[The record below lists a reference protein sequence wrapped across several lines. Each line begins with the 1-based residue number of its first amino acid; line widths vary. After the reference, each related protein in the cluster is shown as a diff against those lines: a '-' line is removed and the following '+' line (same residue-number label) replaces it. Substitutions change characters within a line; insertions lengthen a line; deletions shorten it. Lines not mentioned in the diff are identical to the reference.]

1 MMKVHLRDDGLLQ
14 LPAEAVK
21 ASAIAFL
28 RIFLGVMWLFEVTV
42 GHNWKIGGFGSGAN
56 PTWMG
61 SGAGEA
67 VREESALAIT
77 DGTYSWFAWLFE
89 SAVIPNAVTVSYLVI
104 GLQVL
109 LGVAFIVGFAVR
121 PLAVAAIG
129 MDVSIMMLGNSRI
142 PPFFAAMHL
151 FVLVTG
157 AGNYFGLD
165 GLIMERTRG
174 ATNRAARALRWL
186 IDLPVFKRE
195 YIPGAIAAFS
205 LIGVFF
211 FITMGSRATGRFT
224 FVAMEFV
231 VLAALI
237 VLGLYATNRYGDTT
251 AALLA
256 VLRIFVGFRLLHEI
270 WARVDPGVN
279 ALPGFAN
286 AEAQS
291 EVFTTVVDNHWGFV
305 GSLVDSLILPA
316 MGFWVVVFA
325 AVQVVVGVALLV
337 GYRTRTFGLVGL
349 GYLAV
354 MIALGMTRLA
364 PFVFGLLVVVVA
376 LAGGRLLSLDSLR
389 GSAGQEQFGLPVPR
403 KAVPALLVLAAIN
416 AVAATATAFNLGITP
431 DGYTDS
437 MTAMVTAF
445 VAMLSGLLALVGWL
459 QQHPDLDHSGEMV
472 HVPMKG
478 EAELV

>member
-28 RIFLGVMWLFEVTV
+28 RIFLGMMWLLEVTV

-61 SGAGEA
+61 SGAGDA

-77 DGTYSWFAWLFE
+77 DGTYSWFAWIFE
-89 SAVIPNAVTVSYLVI
+89 SVISPNAVAFSYFVI

-121 PLAVAAIG
+121 PLAVAALG

-174 ATNRAARALRWL
+174 ATSGAARAVRWL

-195 YIPGAIAAFS
+195 HIPAAIAAFS

-256 VLRIFVGFRLLHEI
+256 VLRIFVGFRFLHEI

-286 AEAQS
+286 AEAQT
-291 EVFTTVVDNHWGFV
+291 EVFTTIVDNHWAFV

-316 MGFWVVVFA
+316 MGFWVVVFG
-325 AVQVVVGVALLV
+325 AVQLAVGVALIV
-337 GYRTRTFGLVGL
+337 GYRTRLFGLIGL

-376 LAGGRLLSLDSLR
+376 LAGGRLLSIDSLR
-389 GSAGQEQFGLPVPR
+389 GSAGQEQFGLPVPA
-403 KAVPALLVLAAIN
+403 KAVPVLLVLAAIN
-416 AVAATATAFNLGITP
+416 TVAAAATAFNLGITP

-445 VAMLSGLLALVGWL
+445 VAMLSGLLAFVGWL